1 MTLLTFTIVLILF
14 LFTVQYVP
22 TLYIPDFASSHGIP
36 GTESALL
43 VSFIGITNT
52 LARIISGF
60 IVDFLHVRS
69 ITLYLAAF
77 SVITIATF
85 LLPLCNTFWLI
96 AMYSIV
102 SGFCVGKI
110 YLSVK
115 YVMWRKFMYICF
127 EIDNLHTPL
136 LPYK

>member
-1 MTLLTFTIVLILF
+1 
-14 LFTVQYVP
+14 VQYVT

-77 SVITIATF
+77 SVITVATF

-96 AMYSIV
+96 AQIWYISIFQNGSFV
-102 SGFCVGKI
+102 LVYGV
-110 YLSVK
+110 
-115 YVMWRKFMYICF
+115 
-127 EIDNLHTPL
+127 
-136 LPYK
+136 

>member
-1 MTLLTFTIVLILF
+1 
-14 LFTVQYVP
+14 VQYVT
-22 TLYIPDFASSHGIP
+22 TLYIPDFASSYGIP

-77 SVITIATF
+77 SVIT
-85 LLPLCNTFWLI
+85 
-96 AMYSIV
+96 
-102 SGFCVGKI
+102 VGKI
-110 YLSVK
+110 YFSVK
-115 YVMWRKFMYICF
+115 YVMWRKYMYICF
-127 EIDNLHTPL
+127 EIYNLHTPL

>member
-1 MTLLTFTIVLILF
+1 MTTDFHYCINSNFI
-14 LFTVQYVP
+14 FTVQYIS
-22 TLYIPDFASSHGIP
+22 TLYIPDFASSQGVP

-102 SGFCVGKI
+102 AGFCVGKI
-110 YLSVK
+110 YLSIQYAMWQK
-115 YVMWRKFMYICF
+115 YYILC
-127 EIDNLHTPL
+127 IL
-136 LPYK
+136 